1 MESTSSSSEDT
12 CIPEGEVCQNEF
24 PNKETDI
31 NLGCFDETDNGSTSI
46 EVGDTICGKSS
57 STAIPPN
64 GDYDTYL
71 LKHDGPHTSEDLS
84 EDDGGIVSIELST
97 NFPYFFFG
105 VRDLSDFP
113 DCVLSDDAPA
123 DVTFSIGFDDPL
135 TFEGPFE
142 RKRSYKLA
150 AGDYEIV
157 IQLVGEGNEYACDG
171 GVEAEYTLSVLKGGI
186 PGVNVT
192 EGIPSN
198 SEFIVVTN
206 EEP

>member
-31 NLGCFDETDNGSTSI
+31 NLGCFDETDNGFTSI

-57 STAIPPN
+57 STAFGID
-64 GDYDTYL
+64 GDFDAYL
-71 LKHDGPHTSEDLS
+71 LKHDGR
-84 EDDGGIVSIELST
+84 GIVSIELST

-113 DCVLSDDAPA
+113 DCVSSDDAPA
-123 DVTFSIGFDDPL
+123 DVTASFGIDDPL
-135 TFEGPFE
+135 TFDGPFE

-157 IQLVGEGNEYACDG
+157 IQLVGLGNEYGCDG
-171 GVEAEYTLSVLKGGI
+171 GVEAEYTLSVLKEGIAGVPVTDGI
-186 PGVNVT
+186 PTNV
-192 EGIPSN
+192 
-198 SEFIVVTN
+198 EFIEVTN
-206 EEP
+206 EGP